1 MYKQNHNKRTFWHR
15 HRRMVVPL
23 LIVLALLVVAF
34 VAQLFFAPD
43 DAANES
49 TEGAREEQI
58 AQDEPSDDEIS
69 SLSSVQA
76 ELDTVL
82 ESVRGSH
89 SVVVQDAATG
99 EILASHQPNEVFF
112 ASSIYK
118 LYVAY
123 LALEDFQAGLYEP
136 DEPYNQGRS
145 RMECVV
151 VMLRDSDSPCPEQ
164 MWEEQGRDVGNERLD
179 ELGLGSTDLLA
190 VTTTATDANA
200 LLLRLHDQQDLNDE
214 YTQVMRDSLRDFP
227 ERDFR
232 QGLPSAFDE
241 YDEVVVYAKPGIYD
255 EGWLDAAIIELP
267 SGRSVIVS
275 IFSDNAYYQEVRTI
289 ADAIISP
296 LIEAT
301 R

>member
-15 HRRMVVPL
+15 HRRIVPPL
-23 LIVLALLVVAF
+23 LIVLALLVGAF

-43 DAANES
+43 DGANEN
-49 TEGAREEQI
+49 TQGAIEEQI
-58 AQDEPSDDEIS
+58 VQDEPSDDEVA
-69 SLSSVQA
+69 SLSSVQV

-89 SVVVQDAATG
+89 SVIVQDATTN
-99 EILASHQPNEVFF
+99 ETLASHQSDEVFF

-123 LALEDFQAGLYEP
+123 LALEDFQAGLHEP

-151 VMLRDSDSPCPEQ
+151 AMLRDSDSPCPEQ
-164 MWEEQGRDVGNERLD
+164 MWEEQGRDVGNDRLNQ
-179 ELGLGSTDLLA
+179 LGLESTDLLA
-190 VTTTATDANA
+190 VTTTATDASA
-200 LLLRLHDQQDLNDE
+200 LLLRLHNQQDLNDE

-241 YDEVVVYAKPGIYD
+241 HDGVIVYAKPGIYD
-255 EGWLDAAIIELP
+255 EGWLDTALIELP
-267 SGRSVIVS
+267 TGRSVIVS

-289 ADAIISP
+289 SDAVISP